1 MAEWVRGKSIEGGT
15 RPVLPQKLDFLS
27 PTSDQGVQI
36 CDGRNSRQSVV
47 KIVLQIVD
55 HKRGSE
61 HRQGRL
67 DYRQICFP
75 GHCRRFEKQT
85 VDSPERSAAFA
96 QGLRRSWT
104 RYQRTK
110 IEGEFRGIALE
121 KALDIGIAKID
132 NGLRIKLNGYD
143 RCRRGGPTECLNLL
157 HAGKMIFREVKY
169 PCSTGDVKSLCVD
182 RPPFTERI

>member
-1 MAEWVRGKSIEGGT
+1 M
-15 RPVLPQKLDFLS
+15 
-27 PTSDQGVQI
+27 
-36 CDGRNSRQSVV
+36 

-55 HKRGSE
+55 RKRGSE
-61 HRQGRL
+61 QRQGRV

-85 VDSPERSAAFA
+85 VDSPERRAAFA
-96 QGLRRSWT
+96 QDLRRSWT

-121 KALDIGIAKID
+121 KALDTGIAKID
-132 NGLRIKLNGYD
+132 DGLQVKLNGYD

-157 HAGKMIFREVKY
+157 QAGEMIFRKVKY
-169 PCSTGDVKSLCVD
+169 PCSTGYVKSLCVD
-182 RPPFTERI
+182 HRRLPRI